1 MADSAI
7 LIWKNT
13 EKETCMDAQLLTDT
27 MITLVNLALLLI
39 GPAIFLI
46 LTYFIVKKAVKDAYR
61 EMNSNKTGG
70 DKR

>member
-1 MADSAI
+1 
-7 LIWKNT
+7 
-13 EKETCMDAQLLTDT
+13 MDAQLLTDT